1 MQNYDDM
8 LFNEVALAEAQLFT
22 RTQCYFCLFSNM
34 TSEHYKPRSLGEYR
48 AGADIFKALGHSSR
62 LLIVDALAHGERC
75 VADLTQFIGC
85 DASTVSNHLSILRNV
100 GLIADERR
108 GQQVFYRLATPCVTK
123 VFACLEEVRATRENH
138 R

>member
-1 MQNYDDM
+1 M
-8 LFNEVALAEAQLFT
+8 LSKTAKSGAYA
-22 RTQCYFCLFSNM
+22 
-34 TSEHYKPRSLGEYR
+34 PRSPQEYR

-62 LLIVDALAHGERC
+62 LLIVDALTHGERC

-85 DASTVSNHLSILRNV
+85 DTSTVSNHLSILRNV

-108 GQQVFYRLATPCVTK
+108 GQQVFYRLATPCITK
-123 VFACLEEVRATRENH
+123 AFACLEEVRAAREMQ